1 MTIEK
6 KSKVIEYDSRIV
18 STDGRFSRVLDQNAT
33 DEQKQAAIDDIKK
46 YEESARG
53 VLMTRLVETGIL
65 KKVLVPKAR
74 YKEVDGNQVFV
85 EWPDV
90 EDKALYIR
98 RMALYAI
105 DSIVDDGCERTDF
118 YIFTPASEDDIK
130 DIMVLA
136 KLNSAYRPEMTAWNK
151 DEWPEHMFLQADS
164 LEVGKNYIIAI
175 NEECERWEA
184 YELDHMMSQF
194 KRMTDYF
201 SDMAKAQRKSL
212 KK

>member
-6 KSKVIEYDSRIV
+6 KSKVIEYENRIV
-18 STDGRFSRVLDQNAT
+18 STDGRFVRYLDENVTA
-33 DEQKQAAIDDIKK
+33 EQRQAAIDDVKK

-53 VLMTRLVETGIL
+53 VLMTRLIDTGVL
-65 KKVLVPKAR
+65 KKVLKPNAR
-74 YKEVDGNQVFV
+74 YKEENGVQTFI

-90 EDKALYIR
+90 EDKSLYIR

-105 DSIVDDGCERTDF
+105 DSIVDDGCERTD
-118 YIFTPASEDDIK
+118 YYTFTPATEDDIK
-130 DIMVLA
+130 DLLVLA
-136 KLNSAYRPEMTAWNK
+136 KLNEAYRPEMTAWNK
-151 DEWPEHMFLQADS
+151 DKWPEHMFLQADS

-184 YELDHMMSQF
+184 YELEHMMAQF

-201 SDMAKAQRKSL
+201 SDMAKTQRKAL

>member
-6 KSKVIEYDSRIV
+6 KSKVIEYENRIV
-18 STDGRFSRVLDQNAT
+18 STDGRFVRYLGENVT
-33 DEQKQAAIDDIKK
+33 EEQRQAAIDDVKK
-46 YEESARG
+46 YEETSKS
-53 VLMTRLVETGIL
+53 VLFTRLIETGVL
-65 KKVLVPKAR
+65 KKVLMPKVR
-74 YKEVDGNQVFV
+74 YTEENGIQKAIDWQ
-85 EWPDV
+85 DL
-90 EDKALYIR
+90 EDKSLYIR

-105 DSIVDDGCERTDF
+105 DSIVDDGCERTDY

-136 KLNSAYRPEMTAWNK
+136 KLNNAYRPEMTAWNK
-151 DEWPEHMFLQADS
+151 DKWPEHMFLQADS
-164 LEVGKNYIIAI
+164 IDVGKNYILAI

-194 KRMTDYF
+194 KRMVDYF
-201 SDMAKAQRKSL
+201 SDMAKVQRKAI

>member
-18 STDGRFSRVLDQNAT
+18 STDGRFVRYLGENST
-33 DEQKQAAIDDIKK
+33 EEQKQAAIDDIKK

-53 VLMTRLVETGIL
+53 VLMTRLVETGVL
-65 KKVLVPKAR
+65 KKVLTPKAR
-74 YKEVDGNQVFV
+74 FKEVDGKQVCV
-85 EWPDV
+85 EWQDL

-105 DSIVDDGCERTDF
+105 DSIVDDGCERTDY
-118 YIFTPASEDDIK
+118 YIFTPATEDDIK

-136 KLNSAYRPEMTAWNK
+136 KLNNAYRPEMTAWNK
-151 DEWPEHMFLQADS
+151 DKWPEHMFLQADS
-164 LEVGKNYIIAI
+164 LEVGKNYILAI

-184 YELDHMMSQF
+184 YELEHMVSQF

-201 SDMAKAQRKSL
+201 SDIAKAQRKAI

>member
-151 DEWPEHMFLQADS
+151 DKWPEHMFLQADS
-164 LEVGKNYIIAI
+164 LEAGKNYILAI
-175 NEECERWEA
+175 NGECERWEA
-184 YELDHMMSQF
+184 YEHSSREWLTTSLIW
-194 KRMTDYF
+194 
-201 SDMAKAQRKSL
+201 QRFRERHL
-212 KK
+212 RNN

>member
-6 KSKVIEYDSRIV
+6 STETITYDSRVV
-18 STDGRFSRVLDQNAT
+18 STDGRYARILHKNLTAEERAGIIEEV
-33 DEQKQAAIDDIKK
+33 KK
-46 YEESARG
+46 YEESSKG
-53 VLMTRLVETGIL
+53 VLFARLIETGVL
-65 KKVLVPKAR
+65 KKVLSPKAR
-74 YKEVDGNQVFV
+74 CKEVDGKQVFV

-90 EDKALYIR
+90 EDKSLYIR

-105 DSIVDDGCERTDF
+105 DFIVDDGCERTDF

-136 KLNSAYRPEMTAWNK
+136 KLNNAYRPEMTAWNK
-151 DEWPEHMFLQADS
+151 DKWPEHMFLQADS
-164 LEVGKNYIIAI
+164 LEAGKNYILAI
-175 NEECERWEA
+175 NDECERWEA

-201 SDMAKAQRKSL
+201 SDMAKVQRKAL